1 MRDYKVTV
9 RHYAN
14 THLRPRFSDIQE
26 DNKRYYPLYMLIIYM
41 RKNTQIRSTIK
52 AWVSA
57 AGAQE
62 LVETGRPYDDEYIAN
77 DIEDIG
83 KEIVRER
90 QQVVGIIEAW
100 KKVVGKDVPIPFG
113 DIDFPKLMAV
123 ASLSAREYTAAVI
136 WQYAKLQAERCGSV
150 RIPSFI
156 DGINTHYT
164 LKELQSR
171 CGRLAPSLP
180 YDVLTFWDSVQRS
193 IPEDVDI
200 FEWYAKDLY
209 IGEELEKL
217 LTEAIRKTLTTDC
230 NGIY

>member
-1 MRDYKVTV
+1 MRDYKVIV

-14 THLRPRFSDIQE
+14 TLLRPRFSDIQE
-26 DNKRYYPLYMLIIYM
+26 DNKRYYPLYMLITYM
-41 RKNTQIRSTIK
+41 GKNTQIRSTIK

-62 LVETGRPYDDEYIAN
+62 LVETGRPYADEYIAD
-77 DIEDIG
+77 DIENIG
-83 KEIVRER
+83 KEIEKER
-90 QQVVGIIEAW
+90 QQVVDIIEVW
-100 KKVVGKDVPIPFG
+100 KKTVGKDVLIPFR

-136 WQYAKLQAERCGSV
+136 WQYAKLQAERCGLVHTS
-150 RIPSFI
+150 SFV

-164 LKELQSR
+164 LKELKSR
-171 CGRLAPSLP
+171 CGILAPPLP
-180 YDVLTFWDSVQRS
+180 YDVLTFWDIVQTS
-193 IPEDVDI
+193 IPENVDI
-200 FEWYAKDLY
+200 FEWYAKDHY
-209 IGEELEKL
+209 IDEDIEKL

>member
-1 MRDYKVTV
+1 MKDYKVIV

-14 THLRPRFSDIQE
+14 TLLRPRFSDIQE
-26 DNKRYYPLYMLIIYM
+26 DNKRYYPLYMLITYM
-41 RKNTQIRSTIK
+41 GKNTQIRSTIK

-62 LVETGRPYDDEYIAN
+62 LVETGRPFADEYIAD

-83 KEIVRER
+83 KKIEKER

-100 KKVVGKDVPIPFG
+100 KKTVGKDVPIPFR

-136 WQYAKLQAERCGSV
+136 WQYAKLQAERCGLV
-150 RIPSFI
+150 NIPSFV

-164 LKELQSR
+164 LRELKSR
-171 CGRLAPSLP
+171 CGILAPPLP
-180 YDVLTFWDSVQRS
+180 YDVLTFWEIVQRS
-193 IPEDVDI
+193 IPENVDI
-200 FEWYAKDLY
+200 FEWYVKNHY
-209 IGEELEKL
+209 IDEDIEKL